1 MSASDY
7 REFVNSEGFDYY
19 FLYVSG
25 KSLIVFDC
33 LLNKL
38 LIIFAL

>member
-1 MSASDY
+1 MSAADY
-7 REFVNSEGFDYY
+7 REFVNSEGLDYY
-19 FLYVSG
+19 FLYVSR

-38 LIIFAL
+38 LMTSA